1 MTRGATMDIYW
12 TIGLIAIGVGIV
24 VIVIS
29 GLVKK
34 LMHLDT
40 LGDANVG
47 DDLAGGSE
55 VGEPQ
60 AAGVHP
66 ATRRED

>member
-1 MTRGATMDIYW
+1 MSRAATMDIYW
-12 TIGLIAIGVGIV
+12 KIGLVAIGVGLV

-40 LGDANVG
+40 LGDDDVG
-47 DDLAGGSE
+47 DDLSGGSE

-66 ATRRED
+66 ATRQHD